1 MKNIKDNITK
11 IIITINI
18 LIEIT
23 HFSLS
28 NILSHNEI
36 YFRKVVMDF
45 IYLNRL
51 ILIIMLTS
59 LGCIIIVKK
68 YKENLFK
75 RILCLVLGIMLSIYI
90 FHIMILSYAFSVESE
105 AFTYRHGTP
114 YIAVTES
121 HGLHNTNIVFYQ
133 YINLLMMKPSNVE
146 GFMYKGSYNC
156 YKYKYSDYLETPSID
171 LYFEHQFSELNPWY
185 AKEKFSSDV
194 FKYLGNQTYDFGKLI
209 VTFNDIE
216 SNIQAAIIKDDIVT
230 YKGKNIIGENI
241 DIIKKH
247 IEDTNN
253 YLGLKINYAEH
264 RDENNNKNIRVI
276 REDDYG
282 TDYPVI
288 SFIVNDE
295 NIINEVIYFN
305 N

>member
-1 MKNIKDNITK
+1 MKKKNYK
-11 IIITINI
+11 IIIIINI
-18 LIEIT
+18 LIELLYFI
-23 HFSLS
+23 LS
-28 NILSHNEI
+28 NILSNNEI
-36 YFRKVVMDF
+36 YFRNFVTEF
-45 IYLNRL
+45 IYFNRL
-51 ILIIMLTS
+51 ILIIVL
-59 LGCIIIVKK
+59 LILDFIIIAKK

-75 RILCLVLGIMLSIYI
+75 RILYLVLEIVLSLYI
-90 FHIMILSYAFSVESE
+90 FQIMILSYAFSIENE

-114 YIAVTES
+114 YIAVAKV

-133 YINLLMMKPSNVE
+133 YINPLMMTPSNLDD
-146 GFMYKGSYNC
+146 FMYNGSYNC
-156 YKYKYSDYLETPSID
+156 YEYKYSDYLKTPTID

-185 AKEKFSSDV
+185 AKKKFSSDV

-209 VTFNDIE
+209 VKFNDIE
-216 SNIQAAIIKDDIVT
+216 SNIKEAFIKDDIVA

-247 IEDTNN
+247 VEDTNN
-253 YLGLKINYAEH
+253 DLGIKINYREH

-282 TDYPVI
+282 TNYPI
-288 SFIVNDE
+288 FSFIVNDE
-295 NIINEVIYFN
+295 NLISEVIYFN